1 MCEEFSLLDPK
12 VDFIFKL
19 IFGNEKHPKI
29 LISFLNAV
37 IKPKNKITSVI
48 IQNTELEKKH
58 IEDKFSRLDVKA
70 TTNKGEVVNIE
81 IQLKNENNMIKRAI
95 FYMSKNYAT
104 QLKKGEDYSSI
115 SKTISINILRFK
127 YLDEEKNFHNAYRF
141 KNIENGK
148 ELTDVMEV
156 HFIELPKFDANKE
169 GQKIIENLKKMNK
182 DSIVKNVN
190 MLEAWT
196 LFLKKPDS
204 LTIRKLEDSIP
215 EIKEAKIELT
225 EISADEKTRRLYEMR
240 EDAIRDRISA
250 LTGAEKKGFEKGI
263 KKGELK
269 KSIKIAKK
277 MILKGNDLED
287 IMDITDLPFEKI
299 LELKK
304 SLDENI

>member
-81 IQLKNENNMIKRAI
+81 IQLRNENNMIKRAI
-95 FYMSKNYAT
+95 FYMSKNYST
-104 QLKKGEDYSSI
+104 QLKKGEDYSTI

-148 ELTDVMEV
+148 ELTDIMEV
-156 HFIELPKFDANKE
+156 HFIELPKFDTNKQ
-169 GQKIIENLKKMNK
+169 GQAIIENLNKISK

-250 LTGAEKKGFEKGI
+250 LTGAEKKGIEKGVI
-263 KKGELK
+263 KTTKEMFKNNLDINLIATITNLPMEKLLEIKNSLNEENK
-269 KSIKIAKK
+269 K
-277 MILKGNDLED
+277 
-287 IMDITDLPFEKI
+287 
-299 LELKK
+299 
-304 SLDENI
+304 